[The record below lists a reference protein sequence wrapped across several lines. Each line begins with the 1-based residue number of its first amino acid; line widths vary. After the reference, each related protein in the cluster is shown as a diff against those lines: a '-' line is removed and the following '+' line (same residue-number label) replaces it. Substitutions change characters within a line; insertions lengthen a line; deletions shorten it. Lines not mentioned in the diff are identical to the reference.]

1 MPDNRMEVEMPDG
14 SVIDAPVGTPKAAIQ
29 ARWELS
35 RLQTAR
41 EQAATKATADRA
53 AKAPGKTWLFD
64 ATSPELDAIDNEI
77 SKRKDIVAKAK
88 ADTGGFFDKAKYYAE
103 QGASAV
109 ARGLLQLPAMAASA
123 GMATDPQ
130 RYSNLSSGQPLA
142 DVGKLGRQPQT
153 AGERYAARAIEGAT
167 GAVAGPMSAGTAPIR
182 AGLTGAAS
190 SVGSEAAADVLG
202 DNPVTRILGG
212 VLGGG
217 MASLA
222 TAPKT
227 TRADL
232 VREATQGS
240 TEQELRDAQALMR
253 ESRTAGV
260 PLNLSQAMPKGSNID
275 EMVAALAQNRAGK
288 MTAETLHNQ
297 PGVTSTGVGLEISQL
312 PGKVLTP
319 QEAANNVQEA
329 TTKVI
334 KDVKAARTSLTSPL
348 YNAGGDLGASAPK
361 EFGNTIDR
369 FVNSAGVSPKVAQQ
383 ALALKE
389 ELLASSANGQPRT
402 QATDI
407 KAAIDSFRGGIKNTL
422 NPLDPKEQGQM
433 KFLVDRL
440 YQQLGTKS
448 IPVAAGNAI
457 YSQVSENV
465 VDPLKKSVVGR
476 LAGTAGAQADKEAVV
491 SRLNSVF
498 DNGTLPGAKSS
509 DILTLEKS
517 LRNSGQ
523 AEVFQDAAK
532 TWLTNKLATAT
543 KTQGGRLAEN
553 TAGNLEA
560 AFVKDPKAQQG
571 LRDTLVALA
580 RSQGLPDASLLNGMQ
595 NMMKY
600 VSAAARRPGPVAGT
614 SPQQLEEASRSR
626 IFGGIGNFS
635 MMQPVRQPFKA
646 IDDALN
652 HDAYSFMDKLLNTP
666 EGVDVLIKM
675 GKEPTISKTTA
686 QSLATVVGTAAGA
699 EAGQK

>member
-1 MPDNRMEVEMPDG
+1 MPVVQMPDG
-14 SVIDAPVGTPKAAIQ
+14 SKIDLPDNPSPELRQ
-29 ARWELS
+29 AVQAKVELMG
-35 RLQTAR
+35 LQSQR
-41 EQAATKATADRA
+41 KQVFESATKARG
-53 AKAPGKTWLFD
+53 PGRWLFD
-64 ATSPELDAIDNEI
+64 ATSPELDALDAEI
-77 SKRKDIVAKAK
+77 SKRQDVIAKAK
-88 ADTGGFFDKAKYYAE
+88 AETGGFVDKAKYYAG
-103 QGASAV
+103 QGASAI

-130 RYSNLSSGQPLA
+130 RYSAHSSGEPLA
-142 DVGKLGRQPQT
+142 DVGKLGMQPQT
-153 AGERYAARAIEGAT
+153 TGEKYAARGIEGAA
-167 GAVAGPMSAGTAPIR
+167 GALTSPASAG
-182 AGLTGAAS
+182 AGLLRNMTTSAIS
-190 SVGSEAAADVLG
+190 SMSSEAAADIFG
-202 DNPVTRILGG
+202 DNPITRIFGG
-212 VLGGG
+212 LLGGG
-217 MASLA
+217 LTSAAM
-222 TAPKT
+222 APKT

-240 TEQELRDAQALMR
+240 TEAQLRDAQALMR
-253 ESRTAGV
+253 ESKAAGV

-275 EMVAALAQNRAGK
+275 EMVRALAQNRAGK

-297 PGVTSTGVGLEISQL
+297 PGVTSTGAGLEISQL

-319 QEAANNVQEA
+319 QEAANNVQGA

-334 KDVKAARTSLTSPL
+334 QDVKQARTNLTSPL
-348 YNAGGDLGASAPK
+348 YNAGGDLGVSAPK

-389 ELLASSANGQPRT
+389 ELLKSSANGAPRT

-448 IPVAAGNAI
+448 IPVAAANTI
-457 YSQVSENV
+457 YSQVSQNV

-532 TWLTNKLATAT
+532 TWLANKLATAT
-543 KTQGGRLAEN
+543 KQQGGRLSEH

-580 RSQGLPDASLLNGMQ
+580 RSQGLPDASFLNGVQ

-675 GKEPTISKTTA
+675 GKEPTVSKTTA
-686 QSLATVVGTAAGA
+686 QSLATVVGTATGA
-699 EAGQK
+699 EAGKK

>member
-1 MPDNRMEVEMPDG
+1 MPTVQMPDG
-14 SVIDAPVGTPKAAIQ
+14 SHVDLPDNPSPELKKAVQ
-29 ARWELS
+29 AKVELQG
-35 RLQTAR
+35 LQAQR
-41 EQAATKATADRA
+41 ERVFATATKARDTAR
-53 AKAPGKTWLFD
+53 PGQHWLFD
-64 ATSPELDAIDNEI
+64 ATSPELDAIDGEI
-77 SKRKDIVAKAK
+77 SKRKDVIAKAK
-88 ADTGGFFDKAKYYAE
+88 AETGGFVDKAKYYAG
-103 QGASAV
+103 QGASAI

-130 RYSNLSSGQPLA
+130 RYANHSSGEPLA
-142 DVGKLGRQPQT
+142 DVGKLGMQPQT
-153 AGERYAARAIEGAT
+153 TGEKYTARAIEGAA
-167 GAVAGPMSAGTAPIR
+167 GALTSPASAG
-182 AGLTGAAS
+182 AGLLRNMTTSAIS
-190 SVGSEAAADVLG
+190 SMSSEATADIFG
-202 DNPVTRILGG
+202 DNPITRILGG

-217 MASLA
+217 LTSLA
-222 TAPKT
+222 MAPKT

-240 TEQELRDAQALMR
+240 TEAQLRDAQALMR
-253 ESRTAGV
+253 ESKAAGV

-275 EMVAALAQNRAGK
+275 EMVSALAQNRAGK

-319 QEAANNVQEA
+319 QEAANSVQEA

-334 KDVKAARTSLTSPL
+334 KDVKAARTNLTSPL
-348 YNAGGDLGASAPK
+348 YNAGGDLGMSAPK

-389 ELLASSANGQPRT
+389 ELLASSANGKPRT

-532 TWLTNKLATAT
+532 TWLANKLATAT
-543 KTQGGRLAEN
+543 KTQGGRLAEH

-635 MMQPVRQPFKA
+635 MMQPIRQPFKA
-646 IDDALN
+646 IDEALN

-675 GKEPTISKTTA
+675 GKEPTVSKTTA

-699 EAGQK
+699 EAGK